1 VIGCE
6 TEDVSSSGAGRV
18 TSCRW
23 EHGKV
28 VEEGFPLD
36 DVSEHLGDEAS
47 LVWVDLCEP
56 DHVGLLALAEELG
69 LDPHAVEDAV
79 TAGERPK
86 ATRHARHTFLTV
98 YAAKL
103 DTATARSE
111 PLTPSA
117 VRLDPTARESRL
129 RTTRISAF
137 VLPRGVITVRSD
149 DSFDLQPVVERWNDD
164 PELLRLGVGALVHGL
179 LDTVVDGHFEAIQQL
194 DDAIEGLEDL
204 LFDESGNVHAVQ
216 LRTYRLRKELVELR
230 RAVLPMRDVVNAVLR
245 HRSDLE
251 QRHPE
256 LDGFYD
262 DLYDHVLRAAE
273 WTESLRDMVTTVF
286 ETNLS
291 LQDARLNT
299 VMKKLTGWAAIIAVP
314 TAVTGW
320 YGQNVPYPGFGQP
333 VGVLVSAAVILG
345 IAATLYVVFRRRNW
359 I

>member
-1 VIGCE
+1 MSN
-6 TEDVSSSGAGRV
+6 DASRHV

-23 EHGKV
+23 EQGV
-28 VEEGFPLD
+28 LVEQGFALED
-36 DVSEHLGDEAS
+36 LSEHLAREGS
-47 LVWVDLCEP
+47 LVWVDVCEP
-56 DHVGLLALAEELG
+56 DGAVLAVLADELG

-79 TAGERPK
+79 SAGERPK

-98 YAAKL
+98 YA
-103 DTATARSE
+103 T
-111 PLTPSA
+111 
-117 VRLDPTARESRL
+117 RLEAPGRDPTDPTSRL
-129 RTTRISAF
+129 RLTRISAF
-137 VLPRGVITVRSD
+137 VLPRGVITVRRSAD
-149 DSFDLQPVVERWNDD
+149 FDMDPVFERWNED

-194 DDAIEGLEDL
+194 DDAIEGIEDL
-204 LFDESGNVHAVQ
+204 LFDERGQMHAVQ
-216 LRTYRLRKELVELR
+216 VRTYRLRKELVELR
-230 RAVLPMRDVVNAVLR
+230 RVVLPMRDVVNAVLR
-245 HRSDLE
+245 HRGELD
-251 QRHPE
+251 QRHAE

-320 YGQNVPYPGFGQP
+320 FGQNIPYPGFGRP
-333 VGVLVSAAVILG
+333 WGVLFSAGIIAAVG
-345 IAATLYVVFRRRNW
+345 ITLFGVFRRKGW

>member
-1 VIGCE
+1 VDN
-6 TEDVSSSGAGRV
+6 TGAGRI

-28 VEEGFPLD
+28 VDEGFPLE
-36 DVSEHLGDEAS
+36 DVSELLGREGS
-47 LVWVDLCEP
+47 LIWADLCEP
-56 DHVGLLALAEELG
+56 DHAGLRALAQELG

-79 TAGERPK
+79 SAGERPK
-86 ATRHARHTFLTV
+86 ATRHAKHTFLTV
-98 YAAKL
+98 YATRL
-103 DTATARSE
+103 EGGGDTAGGVE
-111 PLTPSA
+111 D
-117 VRLDPTARESRL
+117 LDASGRESRL

-137 VLPRGVITVRSD
+137 VLPGGIITVRGRD
-149 DSFDLQPVVERWNDD
+149 DYDMQQVLDRWNDD
-164 PELLRLGVGALVHGL
+164 PQLLQLGVGALVHGL

-194 DDAIEGLEDL
+194 DDAIEELEDL
-204 LFDESGNVHAVQ
+204 LFDERGRMHAVQ
-216 LRTYRLRKELVELR
+216 VRTYRLRKELVELR
-230 RAVLPMRDVVNAVLR
+230 RVVLPMRDVVNAVLR
-245 HRSDLE
+245 HRGELD
-251 QRHPE
+251 QRHTE

-273 WTESLRDMVTTVF
+273 WTESLRDMVTTIF

-320 YGQNVPYPGFGQP
+320 FGQNVPYPGFGRP
-333 VGVLVSAAVILG
+333 WGVLFSAAVIAG
-345 IAATLYVVFRRRNW
+345 VAVTLYGVFRRKNW

>member
-1 VIGCE
+1 MGN
-6 TEDVSSSGAGRV
+6 SSDARV

-23 EHGKV
+23 QGGRVAEQ
-28 VEEGFPLD
+28 GFPLD
-36 DVSEHLGDEAS
+36 DVSEHLRDEDS
-47 LVWVDLCEP
+47 LVWVDLCAP
-56 DHVGLLALAEELG
+56 DHAELRALADELG

-98 YAAKL
+98 YAARL
-103 DTATARSE
+103 DAGPEREQPA
-111 PLTPSA
+111 PMPGDPSA
-117 VRLDPTARESRL
+117 RQSRL

-137 VLPRGVITVRSD
+137 VLPRGIITVRAD
-149 DSFDLQPVVERWNDD
+149 DSFDLQPLVERWNDD

-204 LFDESGNVHAVQ
+204 LFDESGHMRAVQ
-216 LRTYRLRKELVELR
+216 MHTYRLRKELVELR
-230 RAVLPMRDVVNAVLR
+230 RIVLPMRDVVNAVLR

-251 QRHPE
+251 QHHPE

-320 YGQNVPYPGFGQP
+320 YGQNVPYPGFGRSA
-333 VGVLVSAAVILG
+333 GVVASAVVIVG
-345 IAATLYVVFRRRNW
+345 IAVVLYVVFRRKNW

>member
-1 VIGCE
+1 M
-6 TEDVSSSGAGRV
+6 SSSDAGRV

-28 VEEGFPLD
+28 VEQGFALD
-36 DVSEHLGDEAS
+36 DVSDHLRDEAS

-56 DHVGLLALAEELG
+56 DHAELRALAEELG

-98 YAAKL
+98 YATQL
-103 DTATARSE
+103 DGAPAQTAPDGQVAPTRRR
-111 PLTPSA
+111 
-117 VRLDPTARESRL
+117 VDPTARESRL
-129 RTTRISAF
+129 RTRRISAF
-137 VLPRGVITVRSD
+137 VLPRGIITVRAD
-149 DSFDLQPVVERWNDD
+149 DSFDMQPVLERWNDD

-179 LDTVVDGHFEAIQQL
+179 LDTVVDGHFETIQQL

-204 LFDESGNVHAVQ
+204 LFDESGHVHAVQ
-216 LRTYRLRKELVELR
+216 VRTYRLRKELVELR
-230 RAVLPMRDVVNAVLR
+230 RVVLPMRDVVNAVLR

-333 VGVLVSAAVILG
+333 VGVLVSALVIVG
-345 IAATLYVVFRRRNW
+345 IAAALYVVFRRKNW